1 MKDVKRPYLVVR
13 ISYLGEKGKK
23 SVNTKL
29 KLKIKPKEVSGMLYR
44 IICFMCYMSY

>member
-13 ISYLGEKGKK
+13 ISYLGKKGKK

-29 KLKIKPKEVSGMLYR
+29 KLKIKPKEEKEFLSFEL
-44 IICFMCYMSY
+44 